1 MTFEINNLVVLIIR
15 YNYLLWILKNSMLLH
30 SNPQP
35 SIQKDIFAI
44 QLIILKTDTVTSQ
57 LTAYCIDEDPP
68 SDEGGT
74 SRPRPTIFRGQ
85 KCAAAADRSLL
96 VRHSRAFALLLV
108 L

>member
-1 MTFEINNLVVLIIR
+1 MMVQTTNKLILGRFDPKLINIGPAIISESR
-15 YNYLLWILKNSMLLH
+15 V
-30 SNPQP
+30 
-35 SIQKDIFAI
+35 
-44 QLIILKTDTVTSQ
+44 IILKTDTVTSQ
-57 LTAYCIDEDPP
+57 LSAYCIDEDPP